1 MAEKHNPKQGYSNP
15 FYRDSESTYSGG
27 DRAIT
32 SPVGSV
38 FSHDYLRRD
47 GSNVMEDT
55 LKQQLGG
62 HQKRAVVGK
71 KGKK

>member
-1 MAEKHNPKQGYSNP
+1 MAEKQNPTQGYENP
-15 FYRDSESTYSGG
+15 FYRDGESKYDGG

-38 FSHDYLRRD
+38 FNHGYLRKD

-55 LKQQLGG
+55 LREQLKGN
-62 HQKRAVVGK
+62 QKRSIAGK
-71 KGKK
+71 KGQK